1 MSQKKVD
8 AYKKEKA
15 NREKIIKKEKRI
27 LLIEKIV
34 GLVVCLAAVC
44 WIGYSVYAKVTANQ
58 EVVVKDTVMDTS
70 ALDDYVSGLT
80 ADEEA
85 VDVTDAEE
93 ADAEE
98 TEAAADEEETGS
110 EETEVVAD
118 AEETVAEETET
129 VAGTDE
135 TDAASAEDTADT
147 E

>member
-8 AYKKEKA
+8 AYKMEKA
-15 NREKIIKKEKRI
+15 NRDKIIKREKRI

-58 EVVVKDTVMDTS
+58 EVVIKDTVMDTS

-85 VDVTDAEE
+85 EEDAVDAEE
-93 ADAEE
+93 AD
-98 TEAAADEEETGS
+98 TEDITTAADT
-110 EETEVVAD
+110 A
-118 AEETVAEETET
+118 
-129 VAGTDE
+129 E
-135 TDAASAEDTADT
+135 TDTEDT